1 MFKQSITLRIIL
13 CRRQHKFAR
22 DLIKRGM
29 KLVNFN
35 VMYTSVV
42 FGYINLIRDKE
53 WLFFAHWKTLDC
65 IHHIKKDTTY
75 FCRKIERQ
83 HLIRRHIY
91 CQSIAYCTSCKCYL
105 YSRVILSPIP
115 PTFET
120 LISIHILVIMISMS
134 FLLYLNMNGSVILCL
149 IYTSS
154 GCYCWY
160 HIYVALDIVAV

>member
-53 WLFFAHWKTLDC
+53 
-65 IHHIKKDTTY
+65 
-75 FCRKIERQ
+75 
-83 HLIRRHIY
+83 
-91 CQSIAYCTSCKCYL
+91 
-105 YSRVILSPIP
+105 
-115 PTFET
+115 
-120 LISIHILVIMISMS
+120 
-134 FLLYLNMNGSVILCL
+134 
-149 IYTSS
+149 
-154 GCYCWY
+154 
-160 HIYVALDIVAV
+160 